1 MIVPPALRRSRGRT
15 DPGTRPADTEV
26 SMNKLV
32 KALDRKIVLRQ
43 SLVDIIFGTFIFLLN
58 LFLSTIGISKFI
70 AEGYGNKYGVTPQ
83 TFPRVI
89 FYTAMILAAL
99 MILKG
104 ILQFRKKQ
112 ENEKTVQF
120 HLVSL
125 AIFLDMVFFVFSLKT
140 LGYPVT
146 NVITMIVMYWL
157 SGGKKWW
164 KAILTA
170 VLFTAGSILFFH
182 TYLKI
187 SIPMGLLE
195 WLIH

>member
-1 MIVPPALRRSRGRT
+1 
-15 DPGTRPADTEV
+15 
-26 SMNKLV
+26 MNRLV

-43 SLVDIIFGTFIFLLN
+43 SLADIIIGSFIFLLN

-70 AEGYGNKYGVTPQ
+70 SEGYGNKYGVTPQ
-83 TFPRVI
+83 TFPRII
-89 FYTAMILAAL
+89 FLAATILAAL
-99 MILKG
+99 MVLKG
-104 ILQFRKKQ
+104 VLQFRKKQ

-120 HLVSL
+120 HLISL
-125 AIFLDMVFFVFSLKT
+125 AIFLDMAFFVFTMKP
-140 LGYPVT
+140 LGYPIT
-146 NVITMIVMYWL
+146 NMITMIVMYWL

-164 KAILTA
+164 KALLMA
-170 VLFTAGSILFFH
+170 FLFTVGSILFFH